1 MVWLLWT
8 VDPSA
13 GEYTLGEAVLVR
25 APDVIHDLVA
35 TVFLDGLSDT
45 RRDHSASEPDGSSG
59 TTQTGVLDDPE
70 RLSDYSQIMDLEMVV
85 QVRRFN
91 QVLPG

>member
-35 TVFLDGLSDT
+35 TGFLGWSFGYAPRSLSLRT
-45 RRDHSASEPDGSSG
+45 
-59 TTQTGVLDDPE
+59 
-70 RLSDYSQIMDLEMVV
+70 
-85 QVRRFN
+85 
-91 QVLPG
+91 